1 MQAKKSGNLGSDQL
15 RRSEPNSM
23 GDHYLPQH
31 YLNGF
36 TIDERLW
43 VHDLERKLTR
53 RGKPK
58 SEANVN
64 DLWPGEL
71 ERHLAEKIEGPAQ
84 DTIDRIRRFE
94 PIDDSEREA
103 LSTYLITM
111 WKRVPAGR
119 DRTASH
125 IPQLAAE
132 HKQGYFSQIEGMV
145 ADGSM
150 SVDQGAE
157 ARQKVSDILEGLVDG
172 PPDYYWHHALR
183 DGATPK
189 MMSALRGMNWTFLVS
204 TSDPYL
210 TCDDPLFFFRN
221 IGIGRVNSELSVPL
235 STSITL
241 LAHQQCAKSRQF
253 QDARAG
259 MVVQLN
265 RRTAHNARRF
275 IYSAE
280 PVPWAIKL
288 GTRKLRPERI
298 KIFNN

>member
-1 MQAKKSGNLGSDQL
+1 
-15 RRSEPNSM
+15 M

-36 TIDERLW
+36 AVDERFW
-43 VHDLERKLTR
+43 VHDLEQQRTR
-53 RGKPK
+53 RGQPK

-64 DLWPGEL
+64 GLWPDEL

-84 DTIDRIRRFE
+84 DTIDRIRQFQ
-94 PIDDSEREA
+94 PIEESEREVLA
-103 LSTYLITM
+103 TYLLTM

-125 IPQLAAE
+125 IPGLARE
-132 HKQGYFSQIEGMV
+132 HKQGYFFQIEEMV
-145 ADGSM
+145 ADGTLP
-150 SVDQGAE
+150 AE
-157 ARQKVSDILEGLVDG
+157 VAAEGKQRVSDILDGLADG
-172 PPDYYWHHALR
+172 PPDHYWHHMLR

-189 MMSALRGMNWTFLVS
+189 MMSALRSMDWTFLVS

-210 TCDDPLFFFRN
+210 TCDDPLFFFRG

-241 LAHQQCAKSRQF
+241 LAHRQGAQSRQF
-253 QDARAG
+253 REARASR
-259 MVVQLN
+259 VVQLN

-275 IYSAE
+275 MYSE
-280 PVPWAIKL
+280 QPVPWALKL
-288 GTRKLRPERI
+288 GMRKPRPERI
-298 KIFNN
+298 RIL